1 MSASGSEEP
10 LERSGFSGRER
21 GRADWI
27 YETLNV
33 QRFKIRD
40 EILFPSTVETDTLET
55 SADEQPLS

>member
-1 MSASGSEEP
+1 MGSEEP

-21 GRADWI
+21 GPAYWI

-40 EILFPSTVETDTLET
+40 EIWFRRTVETDTLET
-55 SADEQPLS
+55 AADEQPLS